1 MHCFEEIYCPHEN
14 LFNSERYVDFNEN
27 LFVLRDR
34 ERERSCT
41 QLRTRG
47 FSLYKSP
54 CSPAVIRMGK
64 PRKSTTGQQRKSVGP
79 ACPGLLPVL
88 NDHPPSWRKVPQL
101 PQRNEGN
108 VLVCSLWIGWL
119 LPQTALLT
127 LQTLCF
133 FTKCRSQEV
142 GAHVNPP
149 PGAMILQVT

>member
-108 VLVCSLWIGWL
+108 ALVCSYGLDGFSHKQLSSPRKPYASSLSADPKRWVL
-119 LPQTALLT
+119 
-127 LQTLCF
+127 
-133 FTKCRSQEV
+133 
-142 GAHVNPP
+142 
-149 PGAMILQVT
+149 M